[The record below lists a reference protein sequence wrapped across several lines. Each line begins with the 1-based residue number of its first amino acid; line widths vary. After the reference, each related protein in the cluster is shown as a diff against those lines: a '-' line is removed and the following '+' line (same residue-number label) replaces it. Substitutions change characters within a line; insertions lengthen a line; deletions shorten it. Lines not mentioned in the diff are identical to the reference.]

1 MNHVERFRS
10 VMNFQPFDRLPK
22 IEWAMWWDDTITRW
36 KKEGLPQHLEDVFEI
51 TQYFGLDPYKQFWI
65 STTTSSVDA
74 EQHHVEGVVKDM
86 DDYLNLKPNIF
97 PDHNFEHM
105 AEWSKK
111 QENGDVVVWISLEG
125 FFWFPRTLLGIEEH
139 MYAFYD
145 MPELI
150 HTMNRDVLDYNIKML
165 RKITKFC
172 KPTFMTF
179 AEDMSYN
186 HGPMLSKD
194 SFYEFLAP
202 YYHKIIEVLNDSR
215 YKKLTLEDKRDIMLE
230 VVDKFIKND
239 IKLSGN
245 DAVFASITVENLI
258 NIVVDKSLGKTLKRA
273 NKKHLKITDKLSI
286 GSIIESIVNKVTGI
300 IDERDYSV
308 REIIANIAIIVGIVI
323 TLVEKY
329 KKLTNVERKNITIR
343 VIKKIL
349 TSKLE
354 DSDLDDELK
363 ILIEITITT
372 LPDMIDAVVSIA
384 KGKGLK
390 DSVSKVCCFNLLT
403 QVISIVGKHK

>member
-1 MNHVERFRS
+1 MDSITEIEEQEQIVETDLDIDTNTNTNTNTNIEIQITPAPPPSPEMVEDNGS
-10 VMNFQPFDRLPK
+10 VNTV
-22 IEWAMWWDDTITRW
+22 DTIENTNTD
-36 KKEGLPQHLEDVFEI
+36 LEIVNTTLLKLSVNYDDNVSNTSTVVYTDVKDLLSGFEI
-51 TQYFGLDPYKQFWI
+51 DVSNI
-65 STTTSSVDA
+65 SILVT
-74 EQHHVEGVVKDM
+74 
-86 DDYLNLKPNIF
+86 
-97 PDHNFEHM
+97 
-105 AEWSKK
+105 
-111 QENGDVVVWISLEG
+111 
-125 FFWFPRTLLGIEEH
+125 
-139 MYAFYD
+139 
-145 MPELI
+145 
-150 HTMNRDVLDYNIKML
+150 
-165 RKITKFC
+165 
-172 KPTFMTF
+172 
-179 AEDMSYN
+179 
-186 HGPMLSKD
+186 
-194 SFYEFLAP
+194 
-202 YYHKIIEVLNDSR
+202 KIIEVLNDSR

-245 DAVFASITVENLI
+245 DAVFASITVETLVNTVI
-258 NIVVDKSLGKTLKRA
+258 DKSLGKTLKRA
-273 NKKHLKITDKLSI
+273 NKKNNKITDKLSI

-308 REIIANIAIIVGIVI
+308 REIIANISVIVGIVI

-329 KKLTNVERKNITIR
+329 KNLTNVERKNITIR

-354 DSDLDDELK
+354 DNDLDDELK

-372 LPDMIDAVVSIA
+372 LPDMIDAVVSVA

>member
-1 MNHVERFRS
+1 MDSNTETVE
-10 VMNFQPFDRLPK
+10 QPK
-22 IEWAMWWDDTITRW
+22 IVETDLDIDTNTNTNTNTNIEIQITPTPPPSPEMVEDNVSVNTVDTIENTNTD
-36 KKEGLPQHLEDVFEI
+36 LEIVNTTLLKLSVNYDDNVSNTSTVVYTDVKDLLSGFEI
-51 TQYFGLDPYKQFWI
+51 DVSNI
-65 STTTSSVDA
+65 SILVT
-74 EQHHVEGVVKDM
+74 
-86 DDYLNLKPNIF
+86 
-97 PDHNFEHM
+97 
-105 AEWSKK
+105 
-111 QENGDVVVWISLEG
+111 
-125 FFWFPRTLLGIEEH
+125 
-139 MYAFYD
+139 
-145 MPELI
+145 
-150 HTMNRDVLDYNIKML
+150 
-165 RKITKFC
+165 
-172 KPTFMTF
+172 
-179 AEDMSYN
+179 
-186 HGPMLSKD
+186 
-194 SFYEFLAP
+194 
-202 YYHKIIEVLNDSR
+202 KIIEVLNDSR

-245 DAVFASITVENLI
+245 DAVFASITVETLVNTVI
-258 NIVVDKSLGKTLKRA
+258 DKSLGKTLKRA
-273 NKKHLKITDKLSI
+273 NKKNNKITDKLSI

-308 REIIANIAIIVGIVI
+308 REIIANIAVIVGIVI

-329 KKLTNVERKNITIR
+329 KNLTNVERKNITIR

-372 LPDMIDAVVSIA
+372 LPDMIDAVVSVA

-403 QVISIVGKHK
+403 QVISIVRKHK